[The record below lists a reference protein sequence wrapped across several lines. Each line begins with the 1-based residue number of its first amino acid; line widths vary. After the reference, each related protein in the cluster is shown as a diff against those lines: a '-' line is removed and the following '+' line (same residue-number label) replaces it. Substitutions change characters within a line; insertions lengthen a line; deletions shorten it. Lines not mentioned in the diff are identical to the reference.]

1 MNASPPNPVKSALRT
16 LDVIEFVVAFGQ
28 GAAAKDIASGLGIPV
43 SSLSYLLATL
53 SERGYLQRDGR
64 RYLPGP
70 SLERLRTPSGRLSVE
85 DRVTPVVR
93 AIASELN
100 ETTSFMVLDGWEA
113 RVVATAASAQAL
125 RYAIDPGER
134 RPLHVLA
141 GGRAILANL
150 SEDAFDAYLVETEG
164 KRERATP
171 RTIVAAPDLRRDI
184 ALTQERGFAIV
195 EEESTPGICSVG
207 RGARLAEGL
216 VGAFGIAVPTI
227 RFTDSLIE
235 SAKAALVRACDA
247 LEA

>member
-1 MNASPPNPVKSALRT
+1 MNASAPNPVKSALRT

-70 SLERLRTPSGRLSVE
+70 SLERLRTPSARLSVE
-85 DRVTPVVR
+85 ERVAPVVR

-100 ETTSFMVLDGWEA
+100 ETTSFMVLDGWQA
-113 RVVATAASAQAL
+113 RVVATSTSAQAL
-125 RYAIDPGER
+125 RYSIDPGER

-150 SEDAFDAYLVETEG
+150 SQDAFDAYLAETER

-171 RTIVAAPDLRRDI
+171 RTIVAASDLRRDI

-195 EEESTPGICSVG
+195 EEESTPGICSIG
-207 RGARLAEGL
+207 RGVKLAGGN

-227 RFTDSLIE
+227 RFTDALIE
-235 SAKAALVRACDA
+235 RARAALVRACDA
-247 LEA
+247 IEA